1 MSAPINFDYKKAT
14 LDDIAN
20 WCDENDPAW
29 YISVVETEENLN
41 FLTLRRK
48 FFEKFAPEKLPVAK
62 AKPLSMKSR
71 AEAMKKKLAGK

>member
-29 YISVVETEENLN
+29 FISVVETEENLS

-48 FFEKFAPEKLPVAK
+48 FFEKFAPEKLPVK
-62 AKPLSMKSR
+62 KVDTSMKAR